1 MEQEWLG
8 QVLQGVDR
16 PSQEELNGSTIAQ
29 VLSEETHN
37 PQMEGKIG
45 NIFIDDDERFSKD
58 YVTEGDKD
66 FIKNLRGKT
75 NYYFGD
81 DDGIIDFE
89 VAKGLPL
96 PDSEIG
102 IDFEVAKSIPLPD
115 TDSDDDVTYV
125 KYIPPPPNSP
135 VQTPLHLPQRLKQ
148 NVRNQRN
155 KKEKYR

>member
-29 VLSEETHN
+29 VLSEEIHN
-37 PQMEGKIG
+37 PQMEGKID
-45 NIFIDDDERFSKD
+45 NISIADYERFSKD

-89 VAKGLPL
+89 VTKGIPL
-96 PDSEIG
+96 PDTD
-102 IDFEVAKSIPLPD
+102 IDINFEVAKSIPLPD

-125 KYIPPPPNSP
+125 KYVPPPPNSP
-135 VQTPLHLPQRLKQ
+135 V
-148 NVRNQRN
+148 
-155 KKEKYR
+155 